1 MTLRIHVE
9 RLVLEGFDYSA
20 RDAAHFESVL
30 RTELS
35 HRLSV
40 GGLSEEWRAG
50 GSVDALRPSEVSLP
64 GKPTAGQSGRAV
76 ARAIHEGLG
85 K

>member
-20 RDAAHFESVL
+20 RDAVRLESAL
-30 RTELS
+30 SAELAQ
-35 HRLSV
+35 RLSV
-40 GGLSEEWRAG
+40 GGVSDELRGG
-50 GSVDALRPSEVSLP
+50 GSVDAIRPASVSLP
-64 GKPTAGQSGRAV
+64 QKPTAVQSGRAI
-76 ARAIHEGLG
+76 ARAIHRGIG